1 MFHLR
6 EDLQQ
11 ALSPQSSFENI
22 MQLSGT
28 TYRQV
33 KNRHTFSITK
43 NGKTYFVKK
52 HTGVGWKEIC
62 KNLLRFKLPITSAK
76 NEWHAINVCHEIG
89 INTMQ
94 IAGYGKKGFNP
105 ATQKSFL
112 ITDELTD
119 FETLED
125 FAPKFFAA
133 SSCDQGLREK
143 LIKSVA
149 DIARKL
155 HNENITHHDMYICH
169 FLIDHPKLQNGEI
182 YLYLIDLHRAQYHS
196 ILKRRYIIKDLAAI
210 YFSSMDLPLTK
221 NDMSLFMETYRQQ
234 PLSWIEKH
242 EHSFWQEVRKKAIKL
257 YRKVHKKEPNNIF
270 YKK

>member
-11 ALSPQSSFENI
+11 ALSPRSSFEDV
-22 MQLSGT
+22 MKLSGT
-28 TYRQV
+28 TYRKV
-33 KNRHTFSITK
+33 KNRHTFSVVC
-43 NGKTYFVKK
+43 NGKTYFIKQ

-94 IAGYGKKGFNP
+94 IAGYGKMGINP
-105 ATQKSFL
+105 AAQKSFL
-112 ITDELTD
+112 ITDELTNV
-119 FETLED
+119 ETLED
-125 FAPKFFAA
+125 FAPKFFATDSA
-133 SSCDQGLREK
+133 NEDQRKK

-155 HNENITHHDMYICH
+155 HSENITHHDMYICH
-169 FLIDHPKLQNGEI
+169 FLIDSSKLQNDEV

-210 YFSSMDLPLTK
+210 YFSSLDLPLTQ
-221 NDMSLFMETYRQQ
+221 DDISIFMEAYRQQ
-234 PLSWIEKH
+234 PISWIEKH
-242 EHSFWQEVRKKAIKL
+242 ERPFWQEVRHKAIKL
-257 YRKVHKKEPNNIF
+257 YRKVHKKEPQL
-270 YKK
+270 